1 MKMTD
6 IKEKNLASMAHARV
20 EEFSEPPLDLLF
32 LRATAQVARKPGF
45 AGSQNESFTK
55 SSLGKV
61 NEAIVEAAW
70 PGSRQRSRDVA
81 EVGHLGLLWV
91 VHAPH

>member
-32 LRATAQVARKPGF
+32 LGAAAQVTRKPGF
-45 AGSQNESFTK
+45 AGSQNRSNLSRKAHLEKSTK
-55 SSLGKV
+55 PSLRQPGLT
-61 NEAIVEAAW
+61 AAN
-70 PGSRQRSRDVA
+70 VA
-81 EVGHLGLLWV
+81 ETWQRLVISDSSG
-91 VHAPH
+91 